1 MKRSRFIKEQVWPI
15 AVVAFFFVA
24 VTVAAFILA
33 GGAKADPVSDVAF
46 LQTLDQR
53 GITYTSAT
61 TVIGA
66 GHAVCTYL
74 DVGASLRETVDMVAE
89 NSQLGSDSAYFV
101 GVSIGAYCPEH
112 ARGFLA

>member
-1 MKRSRFIKEQVWPI
+1 VKRSRFVREQVVPI
-15 AVVAFFFVA
+15 AVVAFFFAA
-24 VTVAAFILA
+24 VTVAAMILA
-33 GGAKADPVSDVAF
+33 GGAKADPISDVAF

-61 TVIGA
+61 QVIGA

-74 DVGASLRETVDMVAE
+74 DVGGSLRETVDMVAE

-101 GVSIGAYCPEH
+101 GVSIGAYCPRY
-112 ARGFLA
+112 AGMVLA